1 MNNKQIEIMKR
12 MMREDL
18 YFPTT
23 EEERKDMR
31 ELEKLG
37 YVRSGRFGPYSW
49 LGYVLTAQGIETM
62 TKVYHIR

>member
-1 MNNKQIEIMKR
+1 
-12 MMREDL
+12 MREDL